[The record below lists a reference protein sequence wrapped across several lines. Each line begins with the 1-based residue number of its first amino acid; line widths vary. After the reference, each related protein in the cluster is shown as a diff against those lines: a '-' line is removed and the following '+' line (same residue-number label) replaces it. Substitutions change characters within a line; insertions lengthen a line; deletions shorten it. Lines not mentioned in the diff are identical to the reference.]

1 MNVIVKKIIGR
12 AETWPEEDQEELA
25 QIALE
30 IELRRRSAY
39 PASSEELTAID
50 EALRSIA
57 NGEAASAA
65 EVESLLARHRGA

>member
-30 IELRRRSAY
+30 IELRRRGAY

-65 EVESLLARHRGA
+65 EVESLLARHRRA